1 MELKLEHSALRENSE
16 KERFELTSALLAAK
30 NQVMEL
36 DSKALLAQTESIGHK
51 ENLAE
56 IEKILR
62 KEEAEAMSLRA
73 TLQEVRDTLA
83 KERQRNLELG
93 AELLTLV
100 NQRDLLQRQ
109 CNDLQQKLDL
119 FSVKMDSAD
128 SETRERMDILEELK
142 LEIQVDMIISD
153 PL

>member
-1 MELKLEHSALRENSE
+1 VELKLEHSALRENSE